1 MNYYYAQKVKE
12 KTKMDKIS
20 HDTYQDI
27 VENIAEGIRVLNQ
40 DGIIIY
46 ANNALCSL
54 MGYERSELIGKSV
67 YDFYPSEDHS
77 LIEKHL
83 KDREAGKSARYET
96 RYINKS
102 GDKLFAGVSA
112 VPIFDKTGEYQG
124 NYTLVRDITER
135 KKLEQ
140 QILNEKNFLD
150 NLIALCPDGIIGV
163 NRKGIIIIF
172 NQAAEAL
179 TGYTAKE
186 AIGVMHIT
194 DIYNST
200 ETAHSIKKKIY
211 SDDFGGQGRLEGLEI
226 DVINRLGRKTPIR
239 LSATLIYNN
248 GEEVGSVG
256 FFHDLSKKKQME
268 ARLRELSITDSLS
281 GLYNQR
287 YFYSVLKEETERSLR
302 YKHPLSMICFD
313 LDHFKQCNDKLG
325 HLEGDNIIRLV
336 GQTLKQSLRKT
347 DMAFRYGG
355 DEFMVILPETALPGA
370 KMIAE
375 RIRSEFNGRWP
386 FEIVCERKDVS
397 RVTLSVGIAIFNP
410 EEAPETFV
418 KRADLAM
425 YEAKQSGG
433 DKVVE
438 AISRIGRQDECEIYL

>member
-1 MNYYYAQKVKE
+1 MN
-12 KTKMDKIS
+12 KIS

-27 VENIAEGIRVLNQ
+27 VENIAEGIRVLNR

-46 ANNALCSL
+46 ANDALCSL
-54 MGYERSELIGKSV
+54 LGYDRSELLGRSV
-67 YDFYPSEDHS
+67 YDFYPPEDHP

-96 RYINKS
+96 RYINKK
-102 GDKLFAGVSA
+102 GEKLFAGVSA
-112 VPIFDKTGEYQG
+112 VPIFDKDGAYQG
-124 NYTLVRDITER
+124 NYTLIRDITAR

-140 QILNEKNFLD
+140 QISEEKKFLND
-150 NLIALCPDGIIGV
+150 LISLCPDGIIGV
-163 NRKGIIIIF
+163 NRAGIIIIF
-172 NQAAEAL
+172 NQAAEKL
-179 TGYTAKE
+179 TGYSAKE
-186 AIGVMHIT
+186 AIGIMEISM
-194 DIYNST
+194 IYNSVKIAR
-200 ETAHSIKKKIY
+200 EIKKKIY
-211 SDDFGGQGRLEGLEI
+211 STDLGGEGRLEGFETE
-226 DVINRLGRKTPIR
+226 VVNRLGKKVPIR

-248 GEEVGSVG
+248 GDEIGSVG
-256 FFHDLSKKKQME
+256 FFHDMSKKKQME

-287 YFYSVLKEETERSLR
+287 YFYSVLKEETERTLR
-302 YKHPLSMICFD
+302 YRHPLSMICFD

-347 DMAFRYGG
+347 DQAFRYGG
-355 DEFMVILPETALPGA
+355 DEFMVVLPETPLSGA
-370 KMIAE
+370 KMIAD
-375 RIRSEFNGRWP
+375 RIRAEFNNRWP

-397 RVTLSVGIAIFNP
+397 RVTLSIGIAMFNSD
-410 EEAPETFV
+410 ESPETLV

-438 AISRIGRQDECEIYL
+438 AIPRIGRQDVCEID